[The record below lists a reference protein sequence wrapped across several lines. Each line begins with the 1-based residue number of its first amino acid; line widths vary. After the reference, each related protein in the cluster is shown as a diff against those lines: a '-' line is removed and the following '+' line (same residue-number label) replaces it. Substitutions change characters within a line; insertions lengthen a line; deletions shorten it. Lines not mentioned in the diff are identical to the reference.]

1 MNSLI
6 TGPPLGDTAVEFLF
20 TEFCLK
26 SSMQNYVSN
35 AIKKKKKQTNTTTMN
50 IFCLFL
56 IFNFI
61 IWQLR
66 VIGWL

>member
-35 AIKKKKKQTNTTTMN
+35 AIKKKKKPNKHN
-50 IFCLFL
+50 NNEYILP
-56 IFNFI
+56 ISYI
-61 IWQLR
+61 
-66 VIGWL
+66 

>member
-35 AIKKKKKQTNTTTMN
+35 AIKKKKNKQ
-50 IFCLFL
+50 IQQQWIYFAYFL
-56 IFNFI
+56 YLI
-61 IWQLR
+61 L
-66 VIGWL
+66 

>member
-35 AIKKKKKQTNTTTMN
+35 AIKKKKNKQTQQQW
-50 IFCLFL
+50 IYFAYFL
-56 IFNFI
+56 YLI
-61 IWQLR
+61 L
-66 VIGWL
+66 

>member
-35 AIKKKKKQTNTTTMN
+35 AIKKKNNKHNN
-50 IFCLFL
+50 NEYILP
-56 IFNFI
+56 ISYI
-61 IWQLR
+61 
-66 VIGWL
+66 